1 MNGNAVNTK
10 FLSGGTGEIGA
21 GAIASLNTVKGV
33 TGIVLS
39 GGTAS
44 GGTISAGALGI
55 LESGGVVTSDGTGG
69 KLTIASGGTFEYVG
83 VNANSVASAINAL
96 PGATFELGS
105 GATFSG
111 AQVDSGI
118 TVAVLAGGQNFGGT
132 VISSGA
138 LVEIF
143 AGGLVSSAVVASG
156 GRLLVLAGGTAVDVI
171 IQSGGTAINSGGGI
185 FDVVSGAADFGA
197 LVNSGQVNIADGAT
211 FTVSA
216 ATLTNGG
223 AINLL
228 GSTTSALLQ
237 VDANLRLSGGG
248 KVAMTSSTQ
257 DQISIASGVT
267 LTNVNNTILGAGI
280 ISGSGTFINSGT
292 VSANIS
298 NGTVHLDATSTINR
312 GTMIGISG
320 GAVQIDNAAVNF
332 GTLEAISGGF
342 VAVDNSFTN
351 SKTLEALANGQVQI
365 HNGMIANSGGLILA
379 SGSGAEVVFQ
389 GGGGEVDGGTL
400 KTSAGGEIVVQG
412 FGGNVISGVT
422 IAAGSLV
429 EIGGGGALT
438 LEGTI
443 NNSGTVMVDLGLSA
457 VLLIGAPGV
466 RLQGGG
472 TVSMGNA
479 TPGFIRASRRRSDPH
494 QRQRHDPRRR
504 HDRRR
509 QPDAG
514 EQRHRQCDRQCP
526 HHLDRRQYHHQCV
539 RRHAGSNR
547 RRLPGGLQHRRQFR
561 HAAGDRRRQRR

>member
-1 MNGNAVNTK
+1 METGGLASNTTVGNGGQMVVSGGHADPTQILNGGTELISAGGTDIGTVVGRGGLLLIDSGGVESGGTVKGFAVIASGGAISGTITISSGGLFELVGVDGNAVNTK
-10 FLSGGTGEIGA
+10 FLSGGTGEIGS

-44 GGTISAGALGI
+44 GGTISAGALGV

-111 AQVDSGI
+111 AQVNSGI
-118 TVAVLAGGQNFGGT
+118 TVAVLAGGENFGGT

-156 GRLLVLAGGTAVDVI
+156 GRLLVFAGGTAVDVTV
-171 IQSGGTAINSGGGI
+171 QSGGTAINSGGGI
-185 FDVVSGAADFGA
+185 FDVVSGAADFGT

-216 ATLTNGG
+216 AALTNGG

-320 GAVQIDNAAVNF
+320 GAVQIDNAAVNS

-342 VAVDNSFTN
+342 VAIDNSFTN

-365 HNGMIANSGGLILA
+365 HNGTIANSGGLILA
-379 SGSGAEVVFQ
+379 S
-389 GGGGEVDGGTL
+389 
-400 KTSAGGEIVVQG
+400 
-412 FGGNVISGVT
+412 
-422 IAAGSLV
+422 AA
-429 EIGGGGALT
+429 
-438 LEGTI
+438 
-443 NNSGTVMVDLGLSA
+443 
-457 VLLIGAPGV
+457 V
-466 RLQGGG
+466 RK
-472 TVSMGNA
+472 S
-479 TPGFIRASRRRSDPH
+479 S
-494 QRQRHDPRRR
+494 
-504 HDRRR
+504 
-509 QPDAG
+509 
-514 EQRHRQCDRQCP
+514 CK
-526 HHLDRRQYHHQCV
+526 
-539 RRHAGSNR
+539 
-547 RRLPGGLQHRRQFR
+547 
-561 HAAGDRRRQRR
+561 AAAAKSTAAR